1 MMKRIIALTGIL
13 AASVALTAHAEDRNY
28 VSGGYND
35 FGDSDFYIK
44 ASRQIDSHWVIE
56 GEAFDIGDF
65 GTRLG
70 GQYLLSNSPLFLK
83 GGMSHYDFGNTDD
96 TGGYVGI
103 GTEIGLSTQA
113 TAMFDATYD
122 SALDG
127 YASVGAKVRYNF
139 DQRFA
144 ADIGFRGNF
153 DDIDNEFRVGITY
166 KF

>member
-1 MMKRIIALTGIL
+1 M
-13 AASVALTAHAEDRNY
+13 
-28 VSGGYND
+28 
-35 FGDSDFYIK
+35 
-44 ASRQIDSHWVIE
+44 
-56 GEAFDIGDF
+56 
-65 GTRLG
+65 
-70 GQYLLSNSPLFLK
+70 LSNSPLFLK

>member
-1 MMKRIIALTGIL
+1 MKRIIALTGIL

-113 TAMFDATYD
+113 TA
-122 SALDG
+122 
-127 YASVGAKVRYNF
+127 
-139 DQRFA
+139 
-144 ADIGFRGNF
+144 
-153 DDIDNEFRVGITY
+153 NEFRVGITY